1 MWVLLDPFF
10 FFLISFLML
19 HLVLRPRSQTK
30 YELEDQIIKFFAS
43 CHFASFCHHL
53 IPVFYIKGNACLCIF
68 VLSVTGKCCCCSPA
82 CWDLICSKSLLSA
95 NSSNG
100 SLFLWSSQIHLWG
113 PEEYL
118 YLTLWRRPAAL
129 TGGRS
134 VMAQHQSTQLVPNT
148 QQSMFQD
155 GRTVPE
161 CH

>member
-1 MWVLLDPFF
+1 
-10 FFLISFLML
+10 ML

-100 SLFLWSSQIHLWG
+100 SLFLWPPQIHLRG

-118 YLTLWRRPAAL
+118 YLPLWRRPATL
-129 TGGRS
+129 TRQECNGPAPKHPTHNKACFRMGGQCLNATEKR
-134 VMAQHQSTQLVPNT
+134 
-148 QQSMFQD
+148 
-155 GRTVPE
+155 
-161 CH
+161 

>member
-100 SLFLWSSQIHLWG
+100 SLFMAI
-113 PEEYL
+113 PD
-118 YLTLWRRPAAL
+118 TL
-129 TGGRS
+129 TGARGIPLLAPLEETS
-134 VMAQHQSTQLVPNT
+134 NLDEAGV
-148 QQSMFQD
+148 
-155 GRTVPE
+155 
-161 CH
+161 